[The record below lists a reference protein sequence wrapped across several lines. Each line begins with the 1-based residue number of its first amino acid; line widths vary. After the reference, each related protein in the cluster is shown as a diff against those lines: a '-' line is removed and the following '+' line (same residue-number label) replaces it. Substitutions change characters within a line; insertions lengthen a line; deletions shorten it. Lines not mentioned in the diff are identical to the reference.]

1 VSHDADA
8 QQCDVP
14 KAWGAHN
21 LVMSKVDTGTSA
33 AYWGLFDPKR
43 DSYTIPDDI
52 IKVIGGEYV
61 FTL

>member
-1 VSHDADA
+1 
-8 QQCDVP
+8 VP